1 MLGLIVLVIEIIIV
15 LLFSPFIPDDFPI
28 ALAVILGM
36 WMGFIAIA
44 ADKLGNM

>member
-15 LLFSPFIPDDFPI
+15 LLFAPFIPDDFSI

-44 ADKLGNM
+44 ADKLENM